1 MKKIKIFDKLIKY
14 YRTLE
19 GNSNYL
25 VVNIIDE
32 LREKYLYNEVHAEM
46 MKEEITQKVGGNF
59 TVTNDMT
66 QNVLGN
72 IEEGL
77 KILEKSNVSCDKVS
91 LKNITYLVYKEVYKE
106 ILSYINAEE

>member
-19 GNSNYL
+19 GNNYFL
-25 VVNIIDE
+25 KANIIDG
-32 LREKYLYNEVHAEM
+32 LREKYLYNDVHAEM
-46 MKEEITQKVGGNF
+46 MKEEITQKAGGNF

-72 IEEGL
+72 IEEAL
-77 KILEKSNVSCDKVS
+77 KILEKNNVSCDKVS
-91 LKNITYLVYKEVYKE
+91 LKNITYLTYKEVFKE